1 MNDVTAAKLA
11 EALNNCA
18 NEPVHIP
25 GTIQPHGYLLAF
37 SADFSAVVA
46 VSDGVQKLLNAEPA
60 DIFNSTP
67 ADLLPSSLFEGVNNA
82 LKRLKHGVPN
92 WSFDCHLAEAE
103 PKNCFCTCYLSDSIV
118 ILEVE
123 PVVRRPP
130 DDYIAE
136 ITDQLDRLRE
146 TTTVQET
153 LEQLTKSVAVLSG
166 YERILVYRFDNNWN
180 GEVIAEHRTAED
192 IHSYLGHSFP
202 ASDIPSQVRALYQ
215 KNVLRDIV
223 DATASPAKILLNP
236 DIEHSAK
243 LNLTAGVLRGVSP
256 IHLKYLANMG
266 VKRALSV
273 AMFEDTKLWGLLSCH
288 GLEPSQV
295 HPYQRHAIKALVA
308 VAKERMLLQR
318 QYAAERFYA
327 ATEESRK
334 ALLDP
339 QKEIMA
345 PDELLSAE
353 GDRWL
358 KLFNVESVAL
368 VHGRQTT
375 VVGED
380 CDKSVLVDA
389 ANWLVDKHS
398 ATGLFSTSEL
408 AATKLEAVFAET
420 DFCGLLAVALPY
432 DRSKTGWL
440 LFLRKEVLEVRN
452 WAGHPEKTT
461 IEHYKGV
468 DVLSPRKSFASWQEI
483 VRGKSRE
490 WQREEK
496 QAARF
501 LAEDLAIGASA
512 YQIEQLNE
520 KLKKA
525 NKRLKHLVHTDALT
539 QIWNRYHLEQSVDE
553 QIAVA
558 KRYDRCLSVI
568 IFDIDNFKGV
578 NDTYGHDIGDTVLQ
592 NLALSIE
599 DEMRDGDIFG
609 RWGGEEFL
617 ILAIE
622 SDLEDAEKLAERL
635 RKKLLSV
642 EFEKAG
648 TITASFGVAEMQEG
662 DTRSSLIKRAD
673 EALYKAKNS
682 GRNRVVSAG

>member
-1 MNDVTAAKLA
+1 MSKLTAAKLA

-37 SADFSAVVA
+37 TSDLSRAIAVSEGIENLLDVSADDLFNS
-46 VSDGVQKLLNAEPA
+46 EPA
-60 DIFNSTP
+60 ER
-67 ADLLPSSLFEGVNNA
+67 LPQALYESLDNA
-82 LKRLKHGVPN
+82 RKKLKTGAPN
-92 WSFDCHLAEAE
+92 WSFDCIFNDRP
-103 PKNCFCTCYLSDSIV
+103 PKNFFCTCYLSDSRLV
-118 ILEVE
+118 LEIE
-123 PVVRRPP
+123 PVERRPA

-136 ITDQLDRLRE
+136 VTHQLDRLRE
-146 TTTVQET
+146 AATVQET
-153 LEQLTKSVAVLSG
+153 LEQLTKSVTILSG
-166 YERILVYRFDNNWN
+166 YERVLVYRFDNNWN
-180 GEVIAEHRTAED
+180 GQVVAEHRTIED

-202 ASDIPSQVRALYQ
+202 ASDIPAQVRALYQ
-215 KNVLRDIV
+215 KNVMRDIV
-223 DATASPAKILLNP
+223 DATASSVAIQINPAVEQKSPL
-236 DIEHSAK
+236 D
-243 LNLTAGVLRGVSP
+243 LTNGVLRGVSP

-273 AMFEDTKLWGLLSCH
+273 ALFEDTKLWGLLSCH
-288 GLEPSQV
+288 GLDQTQV

-308 VAKERMLLQR
+308 VANERMLLQR

-339 QKEIMA
+339 KKEIMA

-353 GDRWL
+353 GERWL

-375 VVGED
+375 VVGQR
-380 CDKSVLVDA
+380 CDKSMLIKA
-389 ANWLVDKHS
+389 ANWLVEAHS

-408 AATKLEAVFAET
+408 ASTKIASAFA
-420 DFCGLLAVALPY
+420 DSQFCGLLAVALPY

-440 LFLRKEVLEVRN
+440 LFLRKEVLVERN
-452 WAGHPEKTT
+452 WAGHPEKTA
-461 IEHYKGV
+461 IEQYKGM
-468 DVLSPRKSFASWQEI
+468 DVLSPRESFASWQEI
-483 VRGKSRE
+483 VRGKSTE

-553 QIAVA
+553 QIEVA
-558 KRYDRCLSVI
+558 KRYDRDLSVI
-568 IFDIDNFKGV
+568 IFDIDNFKDV
-578 NDTYGHDIGDTVLQ
+578 NDTYGHDIGDMVLQ
-592 NLALSIE
+592 NLSRTIE
-599 DEMRDGDIFG
+599 NEMRDGDIFG

-622 SDLEDAEKLAERL
+622 SDLDDAEKIAERM
-635 RKKLLSV
+635 RKKLQSV
-642 EFEKAG
+642 EFEKVG
-648 TITASFGVAEMQEG
+648 KITASFGVAELQEG

-673 EALYKAKNS
+673 EALYKAKNK
-682 GRNRVVSAG
+682 GRNRVSSAG